1 VPWSSAGEAAALAGA
16 DIGVAWVPDDPWSR
30 GKCGLKVLQYMAAG
44 LPVVTNPVGVHPEMV
59 LHGQTGFL
67 ASGEADWVEAIR
79 TLAADRA
86 LRREM
91 GAAGRKLVEERYG
104 VEVGARLW
112 LNLIDGLLAGRATA

>member
-1 VPWSSAGEAAALAGA
+1 
-16 DIGVAWVPDDPWSR
+16 
-30 GKCGLKVLQYMAAG
+30 
-44 LPVVTNPVGVHPEMV
+44 MV

-67 ASGEADWVEAIR
+67 ASGETDWVEAIR